1 MDQLNINFNSLN
13 IDGLSLTSLINIIDD
28 IENDID
34 IYTTA
39 INNVIEWIDK
49 NPHHTFP
56 KWKKTW
62 LNCIS
67 GNKHLNNVRVYDND
81 NFEMIKIYIDREKL
95 FNQLINREYL
105 IIDKRRIRLNSI
117 NKRLLLG
124 YNRNNKRRR
133 IN

>member
-1 MDQLNINFNSLN
+1 
-13 IDGLSLTSLINIIDD
+13 
-28 IENDID
+28 
-34 IYTTA
+34 
-39 INNVIEWIDK
+39 
-49 NPHHTFP
+49 
-56 KWKKTW
+56 
-62 LNCIS
+62 
-67 GNKHLNNVRVYDND
+67 
-81 NFEMIKIYIDREKL
+81 MIKIYIDREEL